1 MPPVYAFISFLS
13 YRYFRD
19 YTYYSLIEVGEYI
32 PSSSLILSNFF
43 KLSLRGTS
51 SRSFVKMSSFTLF
64 RRSH

>member
-43 KLSLRGTS
+43 T
-51 SRSFVKMSSFTLF
+51 
-64 RRSH
+64 